1 MIYPR
6 DDRTYKPRPEPL
18 LVQTARHQIRQRL
31 GTDIPLFSQAVHVNL
46 IPEGVTNGLNVCGE
60 ARETEVDGGGVREDL
75 GEVVGYREGLQ
86 AEAEVAGYGDAVF
99 ADHGDEGAAVD
110 VEGGGL
116 DMSEHENCGG
126 DQMDIP

>member
-1 MIYPR
+1 MIYSR

-18 LVQTARHQIRQRL
+18 LIQTARHQIRQRL
-31 GTDIPLFSQAVHVNL
+31 RTDVPLFAQSVHVDF
-46 IPEGVTNGLNVCGE
+46 IPEGVADSLDVCGE
-60 ARETEVDGGGVREDL
+60 ASETEVDGRGVREDL

-99 ADHGDEGAAVD
+99 ADHGDESAAVD

-116 DMSEHENCGG
+116 ETNQCG
-126 DQMDIP
+126 D